1 MPQQQQDALTRL
13 LVEVTRRLVSQH
25 QLRLVD
31 QRSRHRQPLLLA
43 AREHAGQVARRLTD
57 TQPIDQLERPLASHG
72 TVAGQ
77 PGGKQHVLLA
87 RQLR

>member
-1 MPQQQQDALTRL
+1 MTRL

-43 AREHAGQVARRLTD
+43 AREHAGQAARRLTD
-57 TQPIDQLERPLASHG
+57 AQPIDQLTCPRAGHG

-77 PGGKQHVLLA
+77 PGGKHHVLLA
-87 RQLR
+87 GQLR